1 MTTPSPV
8 ITEMFGERA
17 PLAEAYAD
25 LLCTAGIE
33 RGLIGPREA
42 DRIWNRHILNSA
54 LLGDILSEGASVAD
68 IGSGAGLP
76 GIPVAIARPD
86 LSVILIEPLLRRV
99 NFLQE
104 VFSELGLSNVTV
116 VRGRAEEKPVQLEVG
131 TVDYVTSRAVAPLAR
146 IAKWSAPFAHTGT
159 YLVALKG
166 STAAEEIERD
176 AQLVGKAGWRK
187 EEVVQLHRDGGVDDT
202 YVIRAIHV

>member
-1 MTTPSPV
+1 MTTPSSV
-8 ITEMFGERA
+8 ITEMFGDRA
-17 PLAEAYAD
+17 SLAEDYAE

-54 LLGDILSEGASVAD
+54 LLVDIVPEGASVAD

-86 LSVILIEPLLRRV
+86 LSVTLIEPLLRRTT
-99 NFLQE
+99 FLNE
-104 VFSELGLSNVTV
+104 VVEGLGLENVTV
-116 VRGRAEEKPVQLEVG
+116 VRGRAEEKPVQQEVG
-131 TVDYVTSRAVAPLAR
+131 TVDYVTSRAVAPLGKL
-146 IAKWSAPFAHTGT
+146 AKWSAPFARSGSF
-159 YLVALKG
+159 LVALKG

-176 AQLVGKAGWRK
+176 AQQVGKAGWRK
-187 EEVVQLHRDGGVDDT
+187 EEVVQLHHDGGVEDT
-202 YVIRAIHV
+202 FVIRAIHV